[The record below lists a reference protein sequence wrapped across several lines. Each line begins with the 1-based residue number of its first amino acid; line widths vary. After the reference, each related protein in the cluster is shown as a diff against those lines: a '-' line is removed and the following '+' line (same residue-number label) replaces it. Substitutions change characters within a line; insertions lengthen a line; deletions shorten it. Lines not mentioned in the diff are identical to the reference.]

1 MARFIYTAKD
11 KEGRIRTG
19 VVNAKSSDEVVARLR
34 NIGLIVVKVEEERKG
49 FSLPF
54 GGKPGFKDLAI
65 FCRQFAVMI
74 ESGVSLTR
82 ALEILSEQTE
92 KRKLRDAI
100 LKIKRDVEGGKSL
113 GEAMKEHPKI
123 FPDLIV
129 QMVTVGEQSG
139 QLVNTLKQAATFY
152 EKMDSIR
159 RKVVSAMAYPAVV
172 FLVLIVVSTAM
183 LLFVIPSFAKMYEEV
198 GAKLPGPTLFV
209 IGLSK
214 FLQRYFLIILG
225 ALFVAIVALRRFIKT
240 ENGKFLW
247 DNFTMRVMIF
257 GTLIKKVA
265 IARFARTLSILISS
279 GVEILQSLKITGKAS
294 GNKVI
299 EKAMDRVAEKI
310 SAGETITKPIQ
321 ETGIFPPLV
330 VHLISV
336 GEESGRLGDML
347 SKIADFYDDEVDTA
361 VATLASTIEPIMIVI
376 IGVFVG
382 GMLIAMY
389 LPIFGLAGTIK

>member
-225 ALFVAIVALRRFIKT
+225 ALFVAIVAFRRFIKT
-240 ENGKFLW
+240 EHGKFLW

>member
-139 QLVNTLKQAATFY
+139 QLVNTLKQAAAFY

-209 IGLSK
+209 IGISK
-214 FLQRYFLIILG
+214 FLQRYFLILLG
-225 ALFVAIVALRRFIKT
+225 ALFVAIVAFRRFIKT
-240 ENGKFLW
+240 EHGKFLW

>member
-19 VVNAKSSDEVVARLR
+19 AVNAKSSDEVVARLR

-257 GTLIKKVA
+257 GPLLKKVA

>member
-11 KEGRIRTG
+11 REGKIRTG
-19 VVNAKSSDEVVARLR
+19 VVNARSSDEVVARLR
-34 NIGLIVVKVEEERKG
+34 NIGLIVVKIEEERRG

-74 ESGVSLTR
+74 EAGVSMTR

-100 LKIKRDVEGGKSL
+100 LKVKRDVEGGKSL
-113 GEAMKEHPKI
+113 GETLKEHPKI

-129 QMVTVGEQSG
+129 QMVIVGEQSG
-139 QLVNTLKQAATFY
+139 QLVNTLKQAASFY
-152 EKMDSIR
+152 EKMDSIK

-172 FLVLIVVSTAM
+172 FMVLIVVSTAM

-214 FLQRYFLIILG
+214 FLQRYFPIILG
-225 ALFVAIVALRRFIKT
+225 AIVAAIIIFRRFIRT
-240 ENGKFLW
+240 EEGKFVW
-247 DNFTMRVMIF
+247 DNFLMRVIIF
-257 GTLIKKVA
+257 GPLIKKVA
-265 IARFARTLSILISS
+265 VARFARTFSILVSS
-279 GVEILQSLKITGKAS
+279 GVELLQSLKITGKAS
-294 GNKVI
+294 GNKVL
-299 EKAMDRVAEKI
+299 EKGLEKVAQKI
-310 SAGETITKPIQ
+310 TAGETITKPIQ
-321 ETGIFPPLV
+321 EVGIFPPLV
-330 VHLISV
+330 IHLISV
-336 GEESGRLGDML
+336 GEESGRLGEML
-347 SKIADFYDDEVDTA
+347 SKIADFYEDEVDTA
-361 VATLASTIEPIMIVI
+361 VATLASTIEPLMIVI

>member
-209 IGLSK
+209 IGISK

-225 ALFVAIVALRRFIKT
+225 ALFVAIVAFRRFIKT
-240 ENGKFLW
+240 EHGKFLW

>member
-11 KEGRIRTG
+11 KDGKIRTG
-19 VVNAKSSDEVVARLR
+19 VVNARSSEEVVARLR
-34 NIGLIVVKVEEERKG
+34 NIGLIVVKIEEERRG

-74 ESGVSLTR
+74 EAGVSMTR

-100 LKIKRDVEGGKSL
+100 LKVKRDVEGGKSL
-113 GEAMKEHPKI
+113 GEALKEHPKI

-172 FLVLIVVSTAM
+172 FMVLIVVSTAM

-225 ALFVAIVALRRFIKT
+225 AIVAAIIILRRFIRT
-240 ENGKFLW
+240 EQGKFVW
-247 DNFTMRVMIF
+247 DNFLMRVIIF
-257 GTLIKKVA
+257 GPLIKKVA
-265 IARFARTLSILISS
+265 VARFARTFSILVSS
-279 GVEILQSLKITGKAS
+279 GVELLQSLKITGKAS
-294 GNKVI
+294 GNKVL
-299 EKAMDRVAEKI
+299 EKGLEKVAQKI
-310 SAGETITKPIQ
+310 TAGETITKPIQ
-321 ETGIFPPLV
+321 EVGIFPPLV

-336 GEESGRLGDML
+336 GEESGRLGEML
-347 SKIADFYDDEVDTA
+347 SKIADFYEDEVDTA
-361 VATLASTIEPIMIVI
+361 VSTLASTIEPLMIVI

>member
-225 ALFVAIVALRRFIKT
+225 ALFVAIVAFRRFIKT
-240 ENGKFLW
+240 EHGKFLW

-257 GTLIKKVA
+257 GPLLKKVA

>member
-82 ALEILSEQTE
+82 ALEILGEQTE
-92 KRKLRDAI
+92 KRKLKDAI

-113 GEAMKEHPKI
+113 GDAMKEHPSI

-152 EKMDSIR
+152 EKMDSIK

-209 IGLSK
+209 IGISK
-214 FLQRYFLIILG
+214 FLQRYFFIIAG
-225 ALFVAIVALRRFIKT
+225 ALIVAILALRRFIKT
-240 ENGKFLW
+240 EKGKFLW

-257 GTLIKKVA
+257 GPLIKKVA

-294 GNKVI
+294 GNKVL
-299 EKAMDRVAEKI
+299 EKAMDKVAQKI

-361 VATLASTIEPIMIVI
+361 VSTLASTIEPIMIVI

>member
-209 IGLSK
+209 IGISK

-257 GTLIKKVA
+257 GPLLKKVA

-279 GVEILQSLKITGKAS
+279 GVEILESLKITGKAS

-299 EKAMDRVAEKI
+299 GKAMDRVAEKI